1 MDALPKLVEEKNIA
15 IFEKYGVLSHREMES
30 RFEILVEQYFHT
42 INIEGET
49 AADMARTM
57 ILPAAQRYLSEL
69 LATTGQADHLGLKA
83 EGILD
88 NAKALIGVID
98 ELIERIN
105 ALVEQNAV
113 LGGDDLGSKVIHM
126 KENIIPA
133 MARVRDVVDRLE
145 KIIPDDLWP
154 IPSYRDML
162 FIK

>member
-1 MDALPKLVEEKNIA
+1 MA
-15 IFEKYGVLSHREMES
+15 H
-30 RFEILVEQYFHT
+30 
-42 INIEGET
+42 NIEGET

-57 ILPAAQRYLSEL
+57 ILPAANRYLSEL
-69 LATTGQADHLGLKA
+69 LTTAGKADGLGLKT

-88 NAKALIGVID
+88 HANDLIGIID
-98 ELIERIN
+98 ELIKETD
-105 ALVEQNAV
+105 ALAEQNAA

-126 KENIIPA
+126 KEHIIPA
-133 MARVRDVVDRLE
+133 MAGVRDAVDRLE